1 MSIDFIQQRIAHLDN
16 YLQGID
22 RKIAERFPEDQAVKS
37 SFDTVLDKFLDT
49 TASKKV
55 TGRLLKEDNFSKL
68 PENFESYIDNVS
80 DEISNKYGVEISPN
94 LVKSIIK
101 QESGFNP
108 NAVSPAG
115 AQGLMQLM
123 PSTARG
129 LGVFNALNPYQNL
142 KGGVTYL
149 AQMLQRFE
157 GNLPKALAAY
167 NAGPNAVE
175 KYGGI
180 PPYAETKN
188 YVQSIMQDFLARG
201 DYRSF
206 DLTA

>member
-22 RKIAERFPEDQAVKS
+22 RKIAERFPEDQNVKS

-80 DEISNKYGVEISPN
+80 DEISNKYGVEITPN

-108 NAVSPAG
+108 GAVSPAG

-167 NAGPNAVE
+167 NAGPSAVE